1 MGPPG
6 FEPGSMAPKATSMTK
21 LAHGPFSKFQV
32 FKVFRVFVIV
42 PVVSEANTKNEIVP
56 TGKKLKI
63 KKERGFRTL
72 LSSF

>member
-1 MGPPG
+1 
-6 FEPGSMAPKATSMTK
+6 
-21 LAHGPFSKFQV
+21 V